1 MSKSEES
8 DIIMS
13 FDKIKKPT
21 TVTKLADF
29 MIAEHIKIDQK
40 LSKKTLEDTEKAE
53 QLVNIKAKLAKT
65 DQYPND
71 LKKAT
76 NQLQGQ
82 IDELKSQL
90 KTIQ

>member
-29 MIAEHIKIDQK
+29 MIEEHIKIDQK